1 MQAGIK
7 SLGIKLLGIK
17 SLGVG
22 LNVELTGLG
31 PIKP

>member
-7 SLGIKLLGIK
+7 SLGIK